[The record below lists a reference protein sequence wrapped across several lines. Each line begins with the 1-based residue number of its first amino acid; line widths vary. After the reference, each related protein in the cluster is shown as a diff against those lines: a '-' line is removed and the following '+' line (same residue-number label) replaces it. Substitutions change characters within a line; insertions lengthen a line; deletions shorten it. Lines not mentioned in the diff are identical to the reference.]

1 MQNNKKMS
9 DSIKKNNCDPNSG
22 CCSPREVTNA
32 PTEGGIVRRDFLK
45 AMGMATG
52 GVLIGFPAFGM
63 SNPKSK
69 YTIPVN
75 KGFSPEWYKSLYQRS
90 IAEVYRGKE
99 LAYIGMPIGGIA
111 TGTVY
116 LGGDG
121 KLWLWDIFNETK
133 EGISDKIYK
142 DWQGKKEIKPRDGG
156 NFIFPVAP
164 EYPFEQG
171 FGIRVIQKNAIW
183 QKNLDFKGFQD
194 ISFKGQY
201 PVGQVSYRD
210 AKLPVEIDL
219 QSFSPFIP
227 LNVDSSSY
235 PATIMQFKVTNT
247 SDKKAT
253 VELSGWL
260 ENAVLN
266 NSENNKNL
274 TLINSIEEISGNTV
288 LICSSQTDSG
298 EIKKQKDFGNMALML
313 FKSGKKTKAEAGIK
327 INSPL
332 LFPEN
337 EQTTAEGN
345 HGEQLIGVLSK
356 TVKLKPGESK
366 EITFIISWYF
376 PNLVLPHNKK
386 SNVENKGRYY
396 SKRFKDAATVAS
408 DIANN
413 FEELQSKTIAWRNC
427 FYDDST
433 LPHWFLNRTF
443 LNTSILATET
453 SFLLEDGR
461 FWGWEGIG
469 CCPGTC
475 THVWH
480 YAQALGRLFPVLEKN
495 LRERTDFVVMNNVSG
510 GIDFRGSLTVSGN
523 KYAADGQAGI
533 VLRSYRDYQI
543 SENNAAFLEKNWD
556 NIKLSLQY
564 LINLDAEEG
573 GEANG
578 TIFGEQHNTLDA
590 EWYGNVPVITSLYLA
605 ALAASVEMAREMKD
619 TNAEK
624 EYSRILEAGK
634 LNIEKL
640 FNGEFFVQI
649 EDPKH
654 KNAIGVGA
662 GCYID
667 QVFGQSWAYQLGLGR
682 LYNKEMINSSLES
695 LWKYNFVPDMG
706 ALRDSIPPSINGRP
720 YALAGDA
727 GLIMC
732 TWPNGGKRDDWEKH
746 WQYGYFNEVMTGFE
760 HQLASHFIWEDKLDY
775 GFSLVKAI
783 HERYGAI
790 KRNPYNEIECSDH
803 YSRAMASYGAF
814 IAACGFTYNG
824 PKGQIGFAPK
834 VNPENFKA
842 AFTACVG
849 WGSLQQTRTSTSQT
863 NTLKLEYG
871 KLVIQQIAVALPE
884 GKVISN
890 IKVTVNTKL
899 IEISFQNTQNRTII
913 QFNSVKLVEK
923 DRIVVT
929 INYSGT

>member
-1 MQNNKKMS
+1 MQNSKEMS
-9 DSIKKNNCDPNSG
+9 DSNNNNCDPNSG
-22 CCSPREVTNA
+22 CCSPKEITTT
-32 PTEGGIVRRDFLK
+32 PLESGILRRDFLK
-45 AMGMATG
+45 AMGLAAG

-63 SNPKSK
+63 SNSKSE
-69 YTIPVN
+69 YSIPID
-75 KGFSPEWYKSLYQRS
+75 KGLSPEWYKSLYERGQ
-90 IAEVYRGKE
+90 AEVYTGAA
-99 LAYIGMPIGGIA
+99 LAYIGMPIGGIG

-201 PVGQVSYRD
+201 PMAEISYRD
-210 AKLPVEIDL
+210 ANLPVTIDL

-227 LNVDSSSY
+227 LNVDASSY

-274 TLINSIEEISGNTV
+274 KLVNFIEEIAGNTV
-288 LICSSQTDSG
+288 LTCTSQTDS
-298 EIKKQKDFGNMALML
+298 EELKKQKDFGNMALML
-313 FKSGKKTKAEAGIK
+313 CKSGKKSKAEAGIK

-337 EQTTAEGN
+337 EQSTAEAN
-345 HGEQLIGVLSK
+345 HGEQLVGALSK
-356 TVKLKPGESK
+356 TVKLKSGESK

-376 PNLVLPHNKK
+376 PNLVLPQNKNSK
-386 SNVENKGRYY
+386 GENKGRYY
-396 SKRFKDAATVAS
+396 SKRFKDAAAVAT
-408 DIANN
+408 DIAKN
-413 FEELQSKTIAWRNC
+413 FEELQHKTLAWRNC

-469 CCPGTC
+469 CCAGTC

-480 YAQALGRLFPVLEKN
+480 YAQAVGRLFPDLEKN
-495 LRERTDFVVMNNVSG
+495 LRERTDFAVIDNATG
-510 GIDFRGSLTVSGN
+510 GIDFRGSLAN

-533 VLRSYRDYQI
+533 VLRSYRDYLI
-543 SENNAAFLEKNWD
+543 SENNAVFLEKNWVK
-556 NIKLSLQY
+556 IKLSLQY
-564 LINLDAEEG
+564 LINLDAEEE

-578 TIFGEQHNTLDA
+578 TIYGEQHNTLDA

-605 ALAASVEMAREMKD
+605 ALAASVEMAKEMKD

-624 EYSRILEAGK
+624 EYRKILEAGK
-634 LNIEKL
+634 LSIEKL
-640 FNGEFFVQI
+640 FNGEYFIQK

-654 KNAIGVGA
+654 KKAIGIGS

-706 ALRDSIPPSINGRP
+706 LLRDSISPKNNGRP

-727 GLIMC
+727 GLVMC
-732 TWPNGGKRDDWEKH
+732 TWPLGGKRDDWEKH
-746 WQYGYFNEVMTGFE
+746 WQFGYFNEVMTGFE
-760 HQLASHFIWEDKLDY
+760 HQLASHCIWEDKLDY

-783 HERYGAI
+783 HERYDAK

-824 PKGQIGFAPK
+824 PKGQLGFAPK

-842 AFTACVG
+842 AFTAAEG
-849 WGSLQQTRTSTSQT
+849 WGSLLQTRTETSQT
-863 NTLKLEYG
+863 NSIKIEYG
-871 KLVIQQIAVALPE
+871 KLVIQQIEVVLHT
-884 GKVISN
+884 GK
-890 IKVTVNTKL
+890 L
-899 IEISFQNTQNRTII
+899 A
-913 QFNSVKLVEK
+913 NSVAVVVNKKIVAASFATVKDKTVVVFEK
-923 DRIVVT
+923 QELNENDMIVVKMEV
-929 INYSGT
+929 

>member
-1 MQNNKKMS
+1 MQKNKEMS
-9 DSIKKNNCDPNSG
+9 DSNNNTCDPNSG
-22 CCSPREVTNA
+22 CCSPKEITNT
-32 PTEGGIVRRDFLK
+32 PVEGGILRRDFLK
-45 AMGMATG
+45 AMGLATG

-63 SNPKSK
+63 NTSK
-69 YTIPVN
+69 YEYTIPVD
-75 KGFSPEWYKSLYQRS
+75 KGLSPEWYKSLYERGQ
-90 IAEVYRGKE
+90 AEVYTGAA
-99 LAYIGMPIGGIA
+99 LAYIGMPIGGLFS
-111 TGTVY
+111 GTVY

-133 EGISDKIYK
+133 EGIVDKIYK
-142 DWQGKKEIKPRDGG
+142 DWQGKKEIKPRDGA

-171 FGIRVIQKNAIW
+171 FGIRVIQKDAIW

-201 PVGQVSYRD
+201 PMAEISYHD
-210 AKLPVEIDL
+210 AQLPVAIDL
-219 QSFSPFIP
+219 QSFSPFVP
-227 LNVDSSSY
+227 LNVDDSSY
-235 PATIMQFKVTNT
+235 PATIMRFKVTNT
-247 SDKKAT
+247 SNKKAS

-260 ENAVLN
+260 QNAVLN
-266 NSENNKNL
+266 NSDNNKNL
-274 TLINSIEEISGNTV
+274 KLVNTIEEISGNTV
-288 LICSSQTDSG
+288 LTCTSQTDSD
-298 EIKKQKDFGNMALML
+298 ELKKQKDYGNMALML
-313 FKSGKKTKAEAGIK
+313 CKSAKKTKAEAGIK

-337 EQTTAEGN
+337 EQSTAEAN
-345 HGEQLIGVLSK
+345 HGEQLVGALSK

-366 EITFIISWYF
+366 EITFIVSWYF
-376 PNLVLPHNKK
+376 PNLVLPQNKNSK
-386 SNVENKGRYY
+386 GENKGRYY
-396 SKRFKDAATVAS
+396 SKRFKDAAAVAT
-408 DIANN
+408 DIAKN
-413 FEELQSKTIAWRNC
+413 FEELQHKTIAWRNC

-469 CCPGTC
+469 CCGGTC

-480 YAQALGRLFPVLEKN
+480 YAQAVGRLFPDLEKN
-495 LRERTDFVVMNNVSG
+495 LRERTDFAVIDNTTG
-510 GIDFRGSLTVSGN
+510 GIDFRGSLAN

-533 VLRSYRDYQI
+533 VLRSYRDYLI
-543 SENNAAFLEKNWD
+543 SENNAVFLEKNWD
-556 NIKLSLQY
+556 KIKLSLQY

-605 ALAASVEMAREMKD
+605 ALAASVEMAKEMKD

-624 EYSRILEAGK
+624 EYTRILESGK
-634 LNIEKL
+634 VSIEKL
-640 FNGEFFVQI
+640 FNGEYFIQK

-654 KNAIGVGA
+654 KKAIGIGS

-706 ALRDSIPPSINGRP
+706 PLRDSISPKNNGRP

-727 GLIMC
+727 GVVMC
-732 TWPNGGKRDDWEKH
+732 TWPLGGKRDDWEKH
-746 WQYGYFNEVMTGFE
+746 WQFGYFNEVMTGFE

-783 HERYGAI
+783 HERYGAK

-824 PKGQIGFAPK
+824 PKGQLGFAPK

-842 AFTACVG
+842 AFTATAG
-849 WGSLQQTRTSTSQT
+849 WGSLQQTRTANSQT
-863 NTLKLEYG
+863 NTIKLKYG
-871 KLVIQQIAVALPE
+871 KLALQQIELALPT
-884 GKVISN
+884 GKVVSN
-890 IKVTVNTKL
+890 IKVAVNKKTV
-899 IEISFQNTQNRTII
+899 EASFKNVEDKTII
-913 QFNSVKLVEK
+913 VFEKLEMNENEFISVV
-923 DRIVVT
+923 
-929 INYSGT
+929 INYIS

>member
-1 MQNNKKMS
+1 MS
-9 DSIKKNNCDPNSG
+9 DSNNNTCDPNSG
-22 CCSPREVTNA
+22 CCSPKEVTN
-32 PTEGGIVRRDFLK
+32 TSSKGSILRRDFLK
-45 AMGMATG
+45 AMGLATG

-63 SNPKSK
+63 NNSKSE
-69 YTIPVN
+69 YTIPIN
-75 KGFSPEWYKSLYQRS
+75 KGLSPEWYKSLYERGTVE
-90 IAEVYRGKE
+90 AYKGKE
-99 LAYIGMPIGGIA
+99 LAYVGMPIGGICA
-111 TGTVY
+111 GTVY

-121 KLWLWDIFNETK
+121 KLWLWDIFNDTK
-133 EGISDKIYK
+133 EGIVDKTYK
-142 DWQGKKEIKPRDGG
+142 DWQGKKEIKPRDGA
-156 NFIFPVAP
+156 NFIFPIKP

-171 FGIRVIQKNAIW
+171 FGIRVIQKEAIW

-201 PVGQVSYRD
+201 PIAEISYRD
-210 AKLPVEIDL
+210 AQLPVAIDL
-219 QSFSPFIP
+219 QSFSPFVP
-227 LNVDSSSY
+227 LKVDESNY
-235 PATIMQFKVTNT
+235 PATTMSFKVTNT
-247 SDKKAT
+247 SDKKAS

-266 NSENNKNL
+266 NSKNNKDVQ
-274 TLINSIEEISGNTV
+274 LINTIETLDGNTV
-288 LICSSQTDSG
+288 LTCSAQTSVE
-298 EIKKQKDFGNMALML
+298 EIKKQRDFGNMALML
-313 FKSGKKTKAEAGIK
+313 LNSGKKNKTEAGIK
-327 INSPL
+327 INNPL

-337 EQTTAEGN
+337 EQSTAESN
-345 HGEQLIGVLSK
+345 HGEQLVGAISK
-356 TVKLKPGESK
+356 TIKLKPGETK
-366 EITFIISWYF
+366 DITFIVSWYF
-376 PNLVLPHNKK
+376 PNLVLPQNKNSK
-386 SNVENKGRYY
+386 GENKGRYY
-396 SKRFKDAATVAS
+396 SKRFKNAAAVAT
-408 DIANN
+408 DIAKN
-413 FEELQSKTIAWRNC
+413 FDELQHKTLAWRNC

-469 CCPGTC
+469 CCSGTC

-480 YAQALGRLFPVLEKN
+480 YAQAVGRLFPELEKN
-495 LRERTDFVVMNNVSG
+495 LRERTDFAVMDNTTG
-510 GIDFRGSLTVSGN
+510 GIDFRGSLAN

-533 VLRSYRDYQI
+533 VLRSYRDYLI
-543 SENNAAFLEKNWD
+543 SENNTAFLKKNWN

-578 TIFGEQHNTLDA
+578 TVFGEQHNTLDA

-605 ALAASVEMAREMKD
+605 ALAASVEMAKEMKD

-624 EYSRILEAGK
+624 EYSRILEFGK

-640 FNGEFFVQI
+640 FNGEYFIQK

-654 KNAIGVGA
+654 KKAIGIGS

-706 ALRDSIPPSINGRP
+706 PLRDSIPPSINGRP

-727 GLIMC
+727 GLVMC
-732 TWPNGGKRDDWEKH
+732 TWPKGGKRDDWEKH
-746 WQYGYFNEVMTGFE
+746 WQFGYFNECMTGFE
-760 HQLASHFIWEDKLDY
+760 HQLAGHMIWEDKLDY
-775 GFSLVKAI
+775 GFSIVKAI

-842 AFTACVG
+842 AFTASAG
-849 WGSLQQTRTSTSQT
+849 WGSLQQTRTATAQT
-863 NTLKLEYG
+863 NSIIIAYG
-871 KLVIQQIAVALPE
+871 KLVIQQIEVVLPE
-884 GKVISN
+884 GKIANN
-890 IKVTVNTKL
+890 IKVALNKKL
-899 IEISFQNTQNRTII
+899 IEASFKNVDGKTVVLFESQKVKKNDMIS
-913 QFNSVKLVEK
+913 
-923 DRIVVT
+923 VT
-929 INYSGT
+929 FEM

>member
-9 DSIKKNNCDPNSG
+9 DSNTNGCDPNSG
-22 CCSPREVTNA
+22 CCTPKEVTNTPA
-32 PTEGGIVRRDFLK
+32 EGGILRRDFLK
-45 AMGMATG
+45 AMGLATG
-52 GVLIGFPAFGM
+52 GILIGFPAFGM
-63 SNPKSK
+63 SNSQSE
-69 YTIPVN
+69 YTIPID
-75 KGFSPEWYKSLYQRS
+75 KGLSPEWYKSLYERGVVE
-90 IAEVYRGKE
+90 AYKGKE
-99 LAYIGMPIGGIA
+99 LAYIGMPIGGIC
-111 TGTVY
+111 TGTIY

-133 EGISDKIYK
+133 EGVVDKTYT
-142 DWQGKKEIKPRDGG
+142 DWQGKKKITTRDGA

-171 FGIRVIQKNAIW
+171 FGIRIIQKDTVWN
-183 QKNLDFKGFQD
+183 KNLDFKGFDD
-194 ISFKGQY
+194 ITFKGQY
-201 PVGQVSYRD
+201 PMAEINYRD
-210 AKLPVEIDL
+210 AKLPVTIDL
-219 QSFSPFIP
+219 QSFSPFVP
-227 LNVDSSSY
+227 LNVDESSY
-235 PATIMQFKVTNT
+235 PATVMSFKVTNT

-266 NSENNKNL
+266 NSENNTDLK
-274 TLINSIEEISGNTV
+274 LINSIETIAGNTV
-288 LICSSQTDSG
+288 LTCTSQTNVE
-298 EIKKQKDFGNMALML
+298 EIKKKKDFGTMALML
-313 FKSGKKTKAEAGIK
+313 CNSGKKSKAEAGIK

-337 EQTTAEGN
+337 EQTTAEAK
-345 HGEQLIGVLSK
+345 HGEQLVGALSK

-366 EITFIISWYF
+366 EITFIVSWYF
-376 PNLVLPHNKK
+376 PNLVLPKNKK
-386 SNVENKGRYY
+386 TVGENKGRSY
-396 SKRFKDAATVAS
+396 SKRFKNAAEVSEA
-408 DIANN
+408 IAKNYDD
-413 FEELQSKTIAWRNC
+413 LYLKTTAWKNC

-443 LNTSILATET
+443 LNNSILATET

-469 CCPGTC
+469 CCAGTC

-480 YAQALGRLFPVLEKN
+480 YAQGFGRLFPELEKN
-495 LRERTDFVVMNNVSG
+495 LRERTDFAVIEKTSG
-510 GIDFRGSLTVSGN
+510 GIDFRGSLAN
-523 KYAADGQAGI
+523 KFAADGQAGT
-533 VLRSYRDYQI
+533 VLRCYRDYQI
-543 SENNAAFLEKNWD
+543 SENNAVFLEKNWD

-564 LINLDAEEG
+564 LIHLDAEEG

-605 ALAASVEMAREMKD
+605 ALAASVEMAKEMKD

-624 EYSRILEAGK
+624 EYTRILEAGK
-634 LNIEKL
+634 MNIEKL
-640 FNGEFFVQI
+640 FNGEFFVQF

-706 ALRDSIPPSINGRP
+706 PLRDSIPPSINGRP

-727 GLIMC
+727 GLVMC
-732 TWPNGGKRDDWEKH
+732 TWPKGGKRDDWEKH
-746 WQYGYFNEVMTGFE
+746 WQFGYFNECMTGFE
-760 HQLASHFIWEDKLDY
+760 HQLASHYIWEDKLDY

-842 AFTACVG
+842 AFTAAEG
-849 WGSLQQTRTSTSQT
+849 WGSLQQTRTETSQT
-863 NTLKLEYG
+863 NTLKMEYG
-871 KLVIQQIAVALPE
+871 KLVLQQMELVIPTGKSASSINVMVNQKNVAASFTSVDD
-884 GKVISN
+884 KTVI
-890 IKVTVNTKL
+890 V
-899 IEISFQNTQNRTII
+899 F
-913 QFNSVKLVEK
+913 
-923 DRIVVT
+923 DRLELKENDMIVVKMEV
-929 INYSGT
+929 